1 MGITFL
7 ENPKTYP
14 EKYYNTEMGENN
26 QRDSREGSEYQCIR
40 TRRKSENFVI

>member
-40 TRRKSENFVI
+40 AGRKKEKNVL